1 MRPHPLPA
9 LAPYGP
15 NNYLDCYPYGC
26 AVLSWVQ
33 FNLLDHNGSFAN
45 PTPDTTVFTFMG
57 QMILQG
63 VLSLLWCGVGGCQHS
78 VPCRHEDQ
86 DTRFRCS
93 HNVDML
99 CVLPPPPYVSWS
111 EGVGYGEGRFLFANK
126 DVFYIQ
132 VSADLQLWRL
142 RSRPSSCKDPLSPWP
157 ACVLHF
163 TLHPNTLAVG
173 CIQLYCRVLGGDLLG
188 PQP

>member
-1 MRPHPLPA
+1 MSA

-63 VLSLLWCGVGGCQHS
+63 AWSCVVVRGRAWPCVVVRSILSSEKPTQSLATFAKYGRLCTFVRLCMHPLYACLLLG
-78 VPCRHEDQ
+78 
-86 DTRFRCS
+86 RC
-93 HNVDML
+93 
-99 CVLPPPPYVSWS
+99 
-111 EGVGYGEGRFLFANK
+111 
-126 DVFYIQ
+126 
-132 VSADLQLWRL
+132 RL
-142 RSRPSSCKDPLSPWP
+142 RRGQVPVCE
-157 ACVLHF
+157 
-163 TLHPNTLAVG
+163 
-173 CIQLYCRVLGGDLLG
+173 
-188 PQP
+188 